1 MNNSQNSLPELT
13 ARLTNELNIP
23 LIITFSVLDVLEK
36 DGHKIAVVEKLKY
49 LQILQVSLTQIS
61 QSLDNALKDF

>member
-23 LIITFSVLDVLEK
+23 LMITFSVLDILEK
-36 DGHKIAVVEKLKY
+36 DNNTIAVVEKLKY
-49 LQILQVSLTQIS
+49 LQILQVSLTEIS
-61 QSLDNALKDF
+61 QSLDKALKDF